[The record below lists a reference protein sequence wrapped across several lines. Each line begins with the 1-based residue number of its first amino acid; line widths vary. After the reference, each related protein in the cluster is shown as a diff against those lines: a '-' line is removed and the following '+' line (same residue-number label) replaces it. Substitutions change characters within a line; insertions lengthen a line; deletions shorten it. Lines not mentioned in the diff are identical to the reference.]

1 MRRHRLLA
9 LAVSFAA
16 LGVGAGPAMADEPF
30 AGQTAEQLAASGQSA
45 DSSANSTQIA
55 PSNSNINVRVLSPGD
70 NGSVEQSN
78 SSTAESFAGNA
89 NDTEQSVDQAQ
100 SGVSGTA
107 LQEAAQGAVNKQS
120 AESDAD
126 SVQVHPKNTNIS
138 VRVLSPGD
146 DGDVTQSNE
155 STAKSVAAN
164 DNELDQS
171 IRQDQAGRGSYP
183 MKSYARDD
191 HKCGCDSTAIQAAGQ
206 AAFSKQDADSDAE
219 SKQVKPENKNLSV
232 RVLSPGDDGDVNQS
246 NESAAF
252 SKAFNK
258 NDTDQDIEQS
268 QYGSAPCKC
277 YGSIGIQAAAQKAV
291 NWQDADSSAESK
303 QFYPSNKALSFR
315 FKSYGDGGDVTQS
328 NASLAASLAANWN
341 DLDQEVD
348 QATG

>member
-30 AGQTAEQLAASGQSA
+30 AGQTAEQLAVSGQSA

-70 NGSVEQSN
+70 NGSVDQSN

-146 DGDVTQSNE
+146 DGNVSQSNE
-155 STAKSVAAN
+155 SKAKSGAAN
-164 DNELDQS
+164 ANELDQS
-171 IRQDQAGRGSYP
+171 ISQAQAGDGCR
-183 MKSYARDD
+183 
-191 HKCGCDSTAIQAAGQ
+191 CDSTSIQAAGQ

-341 DLDQEVD
+341 DLDQEVN
-348 QATG
+348 QVTG